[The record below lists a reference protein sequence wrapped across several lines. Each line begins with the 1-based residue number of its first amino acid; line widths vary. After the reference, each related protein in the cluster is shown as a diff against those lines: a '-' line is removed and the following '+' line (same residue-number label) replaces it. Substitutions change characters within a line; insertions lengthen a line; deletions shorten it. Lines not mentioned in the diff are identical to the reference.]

1 MPYLCRPIVTLGKSS
16 PEGRIQ
22 ADDMVDVELSDKGK
36 DMKAIFV
43 ISACLLLSLALQ
55 MMEKAYSNRRA
66 ARKPVH
72 GALEMYRKLED

>member
-1 MPYLCRPIVTLGKSS
+1 M
-16 PEGRIQ
+16 
-22 ADDMVDVELSDKGK
+22 GK

-55 MMEKAYSNRRA
+55 MMEKAYNNRRA